1 MNIYKIADLKIKLDC
16 SERTMRN
23 AVPYLLKGYDGEYDF
38 EIKQNTKAALADFYE
53 QWQNYRETAD
63 FLYETRQFYN
73 KILDYGAM
81 MLHASAV
88 AVDNEAYLFSA
99 SSGTGKST
107 HTRLWLE
114 KFGERAF
121 ILNDDKP
128 IIRILNDGIYAY
140 GAPWCGSSDIGRNAK
155 VPLKAICFI
164 ERAESNTIRRMT
176 AEDGMPVFM
185 NMFYQTFRQLDCYAC
200 MTPITRENAAKYL
213 DIIAE
218 LIEAVPI
225 YQMGCNMD
233 PEAAD
238 VAYEGMR

>member
-1 MNIYKIADLKIKLDC
+1 
-16 SERTMRN
+16 MRN
-23 AVPYLLKGYDGEYDF
+23 AEPYLLKGYDGEYDF
-38 EIKQNTKAALADFYE
+38 EIKRNKQSALDDLYKMWHKYE
-53 QWQNYRETAD
+53 ATAE
-63 FLYETRQFYN
+63 FIYEARQFHT
-73 KILDYGAM
+73 KILDYNGM

-99 SSGTGKST
+99 PSGTGKST

-128 IIRILNDGIYAY
+128 IIRILDDGIYAY

-164 ERAESNTIRRMT
+164 ERAEHNRIKRMT
-176 AEDGMPVFM
+176 AADGMPIIM
-185 NMFYQTFRQLDCYAC
+185 NMFYQTFRQLDRYDC

-218 LIEAVPI
+218 LIESMPI
-225 YQMGCNMD
+225 YQMSCNMD
-233 PEAAD
+233 PEAAE
-238 VAYEGMR
+238 VAYNGMK

>member
-1 MNIYKIADLKIKLDC
+1 
-16 SERTMRN
+16 MRN
-23 AVPYLLKGYDGEYDF
+23 AEPYLLKGYDGDYDF

-53 QWQNYRETAD
+53 QWQKYRETAD

-73 KILDYGAM
+73 KILDYNGM

-99 SSGTGKST
+99 PSGTGKST
-107 HTRLWLE
+107 HTKLWLN

-128 IIRILNDGIYAY
+128 IIRISDDGIYAY

-155 VPLKAICFI
+155 APLKAICFM
-164 ERAESNTIRRMT
+164 ERAERNWIKRMT
-176 AEDGMPVFM
+176 AADSMPIIM
-185 NMFYQTFRQLDCYAC
+185 NMFYQTFRQLDQYDC

-213 DIIAE
+213 DIIAKI
-218 LIEAVPI
+218 IETVPI

-233 PEAAD
+233 PEAAE
-238 VAYEGMR
+238 VAYNGMK

>member
-1 MNIYKIADLKIKLDC
+1 
-16 SERTMRN
+16 MRN
-23 AVPYLLKGYDGEYDF
+23 AEPYLLKGYDGDYDF

-53 QWQNYRETAD
+53 QWQKYRETAD

-73 KILDYGAM
+73 KILDYNGM

-107 HTRLWLE
+107 HTKLWLN

-128 IIRILNDGIYAY
+128 IIRILDDGIYAY

-155 VPLKAICFI
+155 APLKAICFM
-164 ERAESNTIRRMT
+164 ERAERNWIKRMIK
-176 AEDGMPVFM
+176 ADSMPIIM
-185 NMFYQTFRQLDCYAC
+185 NMFYQTFRQLDQYDC
-200 MTPITRENAAKYL
+200 MTPITRENAAKYI
-213 DIIAE
+213 DIIAKV
-218 LIEAVPI
+218 IEAVPI

-233 PEAAD
+233 PEAAE
-238 VAYEGMR
+238 VAYNGMK